1 LIIDQLVDLLF
12 LLFLSFILRFFSLF
26 VVRLVTFKGFIVL
39 QLTNGIVRNE
49 VGVRLTWVDR
59 DRS

>member
-1 LIIDQLVDLLF
+1 
-12 LLFLSFILRFFSLF
+12 
-26 VVRLVTFKGFIVL
+26 
-39 QLTNGIVRNE
+39 LTNGIVRNE